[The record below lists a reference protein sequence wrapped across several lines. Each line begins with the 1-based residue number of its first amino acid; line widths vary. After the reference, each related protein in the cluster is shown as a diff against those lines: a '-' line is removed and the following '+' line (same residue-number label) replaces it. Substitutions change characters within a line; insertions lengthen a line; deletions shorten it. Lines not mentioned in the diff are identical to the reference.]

1 MHIPARPRQAP
12 IVAGNLPADER
23 AVRLWERLAP
33 QHWPVP
39 PDHFP
44 AGCAL
49 VGGAVRDALLGR
61 LAPCPDLDLVVP
73 GAAISLGRQLARR
86 CGGTCVV
93 LDSER
98 DIARLV
104 LRGWTLDLARQ
115 EGNSLEQDLRRRD
128 YTANA
133 IALPLAPGS
142 PLLDPTGGLGDLRA
156 ARLAAVSEANLLADP
171 LRLLRGL
178 RLEVE
183 LELVL
188 EARSRNWIR
197 RHGARLAEVAGER
210 VLTELEKLATA
221 PGGERGLAGCAEL
234 SLLAPW
240 GADATAEPVLL
251 SLSLEQAEAC
261 GLGSAAAWALPL
273 ARLAALLPPEALGQ
287 LRASRQL
294 QQRSGRLRRWWRR
307 LTQAAAGAALTEAE
321 QLQLHLDLEADLP
334 ALLLFLPAP
343 QAKQQME
350 RWHLAEDPLFHPSSP
365 LNGVQLQQALGL
377 APGPELGVLMRH
389 LTLERAFGRIPPQD
403 PAASR
408 EALIAARAWLD
419 RRHG

>member
-1 MHIPARPRQAP
+1 M
-12 IVAGNLPADER
+12 AGNLPADER
-23 AVRLWERLAP
+23 AVRLWERLSP

-39 PDHFP
+39 LAHFP
-44 AGCAL
+44 AGSAL

-73 GAAISLGRQLARR
+73 SGAITLGRQLARR
-86 CGGTCVV
+86 YGGTCVV
-93 LDSER
+93 LDPDR

-115 EGNSLEQDLRRRD
+115 EGSSLEHDLHRRD

-133 IALPLAPGS
+133 IALPLATGG

-156 ARLAAVSEANLLADP
+156 GRLAAVSEANLLADP

-188 EARSRNWIR
+188 EARSRSWIQ
-197 RHGARLAEVAGER
+197 RHAARLAEVAGER
-210 VLTELEKLATA
+210 VLAELEKLAKA
-221 PGGERGLAGCAEL
+221 PGGERGLAGCA
-234 SLLAPW
+234 SLNLLTPW
-240 GADATAEPVLL
+240 GADPMAEPALL
-251 SLSLEQAEAC
+251 SLSAEHAEAC
-261 GLGSAAAWALPL
+261 GLGTTAAWALPL
-273 ARLAALLPPEALGQ
+273 ARLAALLSPQALGQ

-294 QQRSGRLRRWWRR
+294 QQRCGRLRQWRR
-307 LTQAAAGAALTEAE
+307 RWAQAAAGPALTEAE

-334 ALLLFLPAP
+334 ALLLTLPAP
-343 QAKQQME
+343 QARQQME
-350 RWHLAEDPLFHPSSP
+350 RWRRGEDPLFHPSSP
-365 LNGVQLQQALGL
+365 LNGLQLQQALGL
-377 APGPELGVLMRH
+377 APGPELGVLIRH

-403 PAASR
+403 PAASTT
-408 EALIAARAWLD
+408 ALIAARAWLD
-419 RRHG
+419 RRRG

>member
-12 IVAGNLPADER
+12 IVAGQLPADER
-23 AVRLWERLAP
+23 ALRLRQRLAP

-39 PDHFP
+39 LDHFP

-73 GAAISLGRQLARR
+73 GGAIALGRQLARR

-93 LDSER
+93 LDAER

-104 LRGWTLDLARQ
+104 LGGWTLDLARQ
-115 EGNSLEQDLRRRD
+115 EGSRLEQDLGRRD

-133 IALPLAPGS
+133 IALPLAAGA
-142 PLLDPTGGLGDLRA
+142 PLLDPTGGLDDLRA
-156 ARLAAVSEANLLADP
+156 GRLAAVSEANLLADP

-188 EARSRNWIR
+188 EERSRSWIQ
-197 RHGARLAEVAGER
+197 RHAARLAEVAGER
-210 VLTELEKLATA
+210 VLTELEKLAAA
-221 PGGERGLAGCAEL
+221 PGGERGLAGCVAL
-234 SLLAPW
+234 GLLASW
-240 GADATAEPVLL
+240 GADPLAANSLQTL
-251 SLSLEQAEAC
+251 SVPHAEAC
-261 GLGSAAAWALPL
+261 GLGSATARALPL
-273 ARLAALLPPEALGQ
+273 ARLAAMLPAQALGQ

-294 QQRSGRLRRWWRR
+294 QQRSARLRRWRAR
-307 LTQAAAGAALTEAE
+307 LAQSAAGVALPEAE
-321 QLQLHLDLEADLP
+321 QLQLHLELEADLP

-343 QAKQQME
+343 EARRQME
-350 RWHLAEDPLFHPSSP
+350 RWRQPDDPLCHPSSP

-377 APGPELGVLMRH
+377 APGPELGELIRH
-389 LTLERAFGRIPPQD
+389 LTLERAFGRLPPRE
-403 PAASR
+403 PAASAA
-408 EALIAARAWLD
+408 ALVAARAWLD